1 MNQLQEALT
10 GVLVTP
16 DVRGAAV
23 VTADG
28 LVAASA
34 LGPELDPDA
43 LAGVA
48 SFLVVTTDRSLV
60 EGGYGSSDRLT
71 VRAAAGQ
78 AVLSK
83 IGDSYLVVIYDQ
95 DADVT
100 QIDEE
105 AAAAVEQVRLSARMA

>member
-1 MNQLQEALT
+1 MNRLQEALT
-10 GVLVTP
+10 GVLVTS

-34 LGPELDPDA
+34 LAADVEPDA

-48 SFLVVTTDRSLV
+48 SFLMATTDRSLI
-60 EGGYGSSDRLT
+60 EGGYGPVDRLA

-78 AVLSK
+78 AVLSRL
-83 IGDSYLVVIYDQ
+83 DDCYLVVLYDQ
-95 DADVT
+95 QADVT
-100 QIDEE
+100 QVDAE
-105 AAAAVEQVRLSARMA
+105 AAAAVEQVRLSARIA